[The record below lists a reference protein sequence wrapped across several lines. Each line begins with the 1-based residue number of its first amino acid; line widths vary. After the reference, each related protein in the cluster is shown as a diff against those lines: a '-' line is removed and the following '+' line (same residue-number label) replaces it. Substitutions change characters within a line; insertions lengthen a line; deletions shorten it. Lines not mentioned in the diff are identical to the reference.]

1 MRVGFLLL
9 TDAKVELAIFP
20 LLVLNLG
27 LMALAGNVIAKRLV
41 ASSSVPRK
49 HVLALKNVT
58 PHQVD
63 A

>member
-1 MRVGFLLL
+1 L

-20 LLVLNLG
+20 LLVLKLG

-41 ASSSVPRK
+41 ASSSVARK

-58 PHQVD
+58 PHQVY